1 MMSEVPRLPLPD
13 ERAVMWLGE
22 DWEVRLLM
30 ELLIAALCIPLGMT
44 VVALLRDGAYD
55 PDSFTVLVTAFSLM
69 PLVIM
74 ASLRQPKSYL
84 LTSHRIA
91 EVRDG
96 RLLWSLRFE
105 QITRIRRIGA
115 TLHLRGPGKTTYSI
129 QNLRHVFWL
138 EQQLWERS
146 TR

>member
-1 MMSEVPRLPLPD
+1 MTSELPRLPLPH

-22 DWEVRLLM
+22 DWEVRLLT
-30 ELLIAALCIPLGMT
+30 ELLIAALCIPLGMG
-44 VVALLRDGAYD
+44 VVALLRDGAYA
-55 PDSFTVLVTAFSLM
+55 PTSMTVLVTAFSLM

-96 RLLWSLRFE
+96 ALVWSLRFE
-105 QITRIRRIGA
+105 QITRIRRIGP
-115 TLHLRGPGKTTYSI
+115 TLHLRGPGKTSHVV

-138 EQQLWERS
+138 EQYLWERS

>member
-1 MMSEVPRLPLPD
+1 MTSDIPRLPLPH

-22 DWEVRLLM
+22 DWEVRLLT
-30 ELLIAALCIPLGMT
+30 ELLIAALCIPLGMA
-44 VVALLRDGAYD
+44 VVAILRDGAYA
-55 PDSFTVLVTAFSLM
+55 PTGVTVLVTAFSLM

-96 RLLWSLRFE
+96 TLVWSLRFE

-115 TLHLRGPGKTTYSI
+115 TLHLRGPGKTSHVV